1 MYTPLDIENK
11 KFSKQMMNG
20 YSVEEVDDFLDELTV
35 DYGKAYKESTEA
47 KKKIDELTQSLAHYK
62 NIEETLQSTLVMA
75 QSTAE
80 EVKSVARQQAEQIV
94 KDAKGNAQKEA
105 DSLVQEINMKKK
117 ELDDLK
123 KQFDVYKAKMEA
135 LLISQLE
142 LLKDI
147 NKEEDE

>member
-1 MYTPLDIENK
+1 MLTPLDIENK
-11 KFSKQMMNG
+11 KFSKQRING
-20 YSVEEVDDFLDELTV
+20 YSVEEVDDFLDELTA

-105 DSLVQEINMKKK
+105 DSLIQEINMKKK

>member
-20 YSVEEVDDFLDELTV
+20 YSVEEVDDFLDDLTA
-35 DYGKAYKESTEA
+35 DYSKNYKENS
-47 KKKIDELTQSLAHYK
+47 ELKSKVEELNKSLEHYK
-62 NIEETLQSTLVMA
+62 SIESTLNNTLVMA

-80 EVKSVARQQAEQIV
+80 DIKKVAQQQADQIINE
-94 KDAKGNAQKEA
+94 AKSNAQKQ
-105 DSLVQEINMKKK
+105 V
-117 ELDDLK
+117 DDLNNELIAKTKEVEDVK
-123 KQFDVYKAKMEA
+123 KQFDIYKAKMES

-147 NKEEDE
+147 NKEDNV

>member
-1 MYTPLDIENK
+1 MLTPLDIENK
-11 KFSKQMMNG
+11 KFSKQRING
-20 YSVEEVDDFLDELTV
+20 YSVEEVDDFLDELTA

-123 KQFDVYKAKMEA
+123 KQFDVYKAKLAA